1 MFTSRYKRPAARFP
15 TRTPMSFALRRLP
28 LPVPN
33 RRDLIALP
41 LVIALFFIVSHA
53 GHQMAVP
60 YRLGQNIPISLSPA
74 ALPEYGLYTVLRML
88 AALVVSF
95 VFTLGY
101 AWLAAHNRYAERL
114 LVPVLDV
121 LQSVPILG
129 YLSITVTGFMALF
142 PGSLVGV
149 QLAVIFAVFTSQA
162 WNMTFSLYQSL
173 KTVPRDLQEA
183 ATLYRLNAWQRF
195 WKLEL
200 PFAMPG
206 LLWNTM
212 MSMSGG
218 WFFVVA
224 AEAITVANQ
233 TVTVPGIGSYIARA
247 IAAKDLGAIGW
258 AIGAMIVIILLYDT
272 LMFRPIVAW
281 ADKFK
286 FEMTAS
292 GEAPRSAV
300 LNYLRRTR
308 VLRQLAVIPAAVW
321 ELTVRLSPRVAP
333 KAPPPAAR
341 RRWGDGL
348 FYAAVVLFAIWAVAR
363 LIEVLP
369 RDFGWP
375 LVGHVLWLGLIT
387 GFKVFVLV
395 ALSALIWVPIGV
407 WIGLRPRWAQ
417 AVQPLA
423 QFLAAFPANLLF
435 PLVVVAIVHWHLNVD
450 VFTAPL
456 MVLGSMWYILF
467 SVVGAASAIPT
478 DMREAAQMLGLRG
491 WLLWKRLYLPGVFP
505 GIVTG
510 AITAS
515 GGAWNAS
522 IVAEVVSWG
531 DKTLVATGLGSFIS
545 QATAQGKSAQ
555 IALGVGVMS
564 LYVILVNRLFWHR
577 LYELSVRRVRLD

>member
-1 MFTSRYKRPAARFP
+1 
-15 TRTPMSFALRRLP
+15 MSFDLRRLP

-60 YRLGQNIPISLSPA
+60 YQLGQVMPISLSPL

-101 AWLAAHNRYAERL
+101 AWLAAHNRYAERVL
-114 LVPVLDV
+114 IPVLDV

-129 YLSITVTGFMALF
+129 YLSITVTGFMAMF
-142 PGSLVGV
+142 PNSLIGV
-149 QLAVIFAVFTSQA
+149 QLSVIFAVFTSQA

-183 ATLYRLNAWQRF
+183 ATLYRLNAWQCF

-224 AEAITVANQ
+224 SEAITVASQ
-233 TVTVPGIGSYIARA
+233 TVTVPGIGSYIAQA
-247 IAAKDLGAIGW
+247 IAAKDLVAIGW
-258 AIGAMIVIILLYDT
+258 AIGAMIIIILLYDT

-286 FEMTAS
+286 FEMTTAS
-292 GEAPRSAV
+292 EAPRSFV
-300 LNYLRRTR
+300 LDFLRRTQL
-308 VLRQLAVIPAAVW
+308 LRQLAAVPAALW
-321 ELTVRLSPRVAP
+321 ELSLRLTPRVSEQRP
-333 KAPPPAAR
+333 KPSAH

-348 FYAAVVLFAIWAVAR
+348 FYAAVVAFAIWALASLVR
-363 LIEVLP
+363 VLP

-395 ALSALIWVPIGV
+395 GLSALIWVPVGV

-417 AVQPLA
+417 AAQPLA

-435 PLVVVAIVHWHLNVD
+435 PLVVVAIVHWHLSVNAW
-450 VFTAPL
+450 TAPL
-456 MVLGSMWYILF
+456 MILGSMWYILF

-478 DMREAAQMLGLRG
+478 DMREAARSLGLKG
-491 WLLWKRLYLPGVFP
+491 WLLWKRLYLPGIFP
-505 GIVTG
+505 GFITG
-510 AITAS
+510 AVTAS

-531 DKTLVATGLGSFIS
+531 DKTLVATGLGAFIS
-545 QATAQGKSAQ
+545 QATAHGKSAQ

-577 LYELSVRRVRLD
+577 LYELATRRVRLD